1 MTRRPMSK
9 TSDTQ
14 APFDADADDALR
26 LLEDSLSYYTPV
38 APRKVAAVEY
48 EDLPLAA

>member
-14 APFDADADDALR
+14 APFDADDALR
-26 LLEDSLSYYTPV
+26 LLEESLSYYTPV
-38 APRKVAAVEY
+38 APRKVADVEY